1 MWVCVLVRHQFSV
14 NVSTKISIESLH
26 NTLIY
31 VFTLLMCVVCCEASR
46 RSNTHIHMTSDE
58 KWRREKNG
66 IQLTNDFW
74 TFCRVI
80 FRGKKTLYTLVH
92 AKSPQPHRILSNQIK
107 WPSSTT
113 ISTDHHH
120 YRLSVVS
127 QTEFEIRRI
136 FPSDLLERNL
146 LATVCECSSAVM
158 PLSSPVTAA
167 AIVAVV
173 LTINF
178 AYP

>member
-1 MWVCVLVRHQFSV
+1 
-14 NVSTKISIESLH
+14 
-26 NTLIY
+26 
-31 VFTLLMCVVCCEASR
+31 MCLRKS
-46 RSNTHIHMTSDE
+46 RSNHCIILWYMYLHYWCVSFVVRPLDAHTHTYTHMTSDE